1 VKITHIS
8 FSSSSEKSVIP
19 SSGLSASGRCEDAIF
34 AAIVSLIS
42 KDFQENIR
50 NSCQLSACSNLFLVK
65 RSVEDECTRLRSY
78 DQKRTSRV
86 NGYMNIHAGPK
97 PDGTI

>member
-1 VKITHIS
+1 MS

-34 AAIVSLIS
+34 VAIVSLIS
-42 KDFQENIR
+42 KDFQESMR
-50 NSCQLSACSNLFLVK
+50 KSFQLSACSNLVLVK
-65 RSVEDECTRLRSY
+65 RSMEGECTRFGSY
-78 DQKRTSRV
+78 DQKQTSRV
-86 NGYMNIHAGPK
+86 NGHMNILAGPK